1 MALEK
6 ERLKGRSETAD
17 IGDGPQ
23 CTAGRKPLVK
33 RATPGPGEESETLVR
48 EENCREPAQRK
59 RLIPSWEE
67 RRWGLGQS
75 LYLLSDEKESH
86 PRSWS
91 HMLWRAPPGSGTE
104 TDRREDEGE
113 RSCSQWSVSCKIS
126 SMPHGPRP
134 RTAGSASS
142 GEGKQDLISHLPK
155 FQYIQGP
162 GSTGRQGSSPEPSRL
177 STNL

>member
-1 MALEK
+1 MALEQ
-6 ERLKGRSETAD
+6 ERLKGHSETAN

-33 RATPGPGEESETLVR
+33 RVTPGPG

-91 HMLWRAPPGSGTE
+91 HVLWRAPPGSGTE

-113 RSCSQWSVSCKIS
+113 RSFSELQNFQHATWSQ
-126 SMPHGPRP
+126 
-134 RTAGSASS
+134 T
-142 GEGKQDLISHLPK
+142 
-155 FQYIQGP
+155 
-162 GSTGRQGSSPEPSRL
+162 
-177 STNL
+177 TNCWVG